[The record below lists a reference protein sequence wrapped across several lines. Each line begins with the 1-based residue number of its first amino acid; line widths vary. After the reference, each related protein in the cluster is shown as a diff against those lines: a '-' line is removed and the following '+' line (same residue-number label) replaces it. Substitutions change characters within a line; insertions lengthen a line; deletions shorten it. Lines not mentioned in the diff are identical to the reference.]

1 MQRHRIRRR
10 MDSWATDVRHRPA
23 SDQWLNLTR
32 RTAHTVTTDGND
44 TMDIRFDVFNLI
56 FRDALL
62 RALLVNHANR
72 IDNVLAPE
80 RAGTGTCFVALRWAD
95 NDGARAAAGSQLLT
109 AQAHMPRHRSD
120 DHVYLDVVLERLR
133 AALPVGASS
142 DSFTIR
148 CRESSPEVMD
158 SGAGTI
164 FKTTTFEIAPA
175 SPEQVGR
182 ILLDLPPWTARAEA
196 LAAGLTTPGG
206 LVAAG
211 AGSPGLN

>member
-1 MQRHRIRRR
+1 
-10 MDSWATDVRHRPA
+10 
-23 SDQWLNLTR
+23 
-32 RTAHTVTTDGND
+32 
-44 TMDIRFDVFNLI
+44 MDIRFDVFNLI

-72 IDNVLAPE
+72 IDSGHASE
-80 RAGTGTCFVALRWAD
+80 RAAAGMCYVALRWAD
-95 NDGARAAAGSQLLT
+95 NDGARAAEGSQLLT

-133 AALPVGASS
+133 AALPVGAAS

-148 CRESSPEVMD
+148 CRESSQEVMD

-175 SPEQVGR
+175 SPQRAGR
-182 ILLDLPPWTARAEA
+182 ILLDLPSWTGRAEA
-196 LAAGLTTPGG
+196 LAAGVTTPRG

-211 AGSPGLN
+211 PGSPSLN

>member
-1 MQRHRIRRR
+1 
-10 MDSWATDVRHRPA
+10 
-23 SDQWLNLTR
+23 
-32 RTAHTVTTDGND
+32 
-44 TMDIRFDVFNLI
+44 MDIRFDVFNLI
-56 FRDALL
+56 FRDAVL

-72 IDNVLAPE
+72 IDGGRTPE
-80 RAGTGTCFVALRWAD
+80 WADAGMCYVALRWAD

-120 DHVYLDVVLERLR
+120 DHVYLDVVLQRLR
-133 AALPVGASS
+133 AALPVDAAS
-142 DSFTIR
+142 DAFTIR

-175 SPEQVGR
+175 PPERMGR
-182 ILLDLPPWTARAEA
+182 ILLDLPPWPGRVEA
-196 LAAGLTTPGG
+196 VTAGLTVPGG
-206 LVAAG
+206 LVAAS